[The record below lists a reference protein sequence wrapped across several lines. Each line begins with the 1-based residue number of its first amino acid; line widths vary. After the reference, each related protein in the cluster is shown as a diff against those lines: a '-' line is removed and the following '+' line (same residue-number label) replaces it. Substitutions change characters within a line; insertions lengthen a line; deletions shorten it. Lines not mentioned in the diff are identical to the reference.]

1 MSPVNHYFQ
10 SGTNI
15 GTSSEQFLIEDLII
29 ESIKIY
35 GFDLLYLPRTSI
47 KQDDILGEDI
57 LSQFTQLYP
66 VEGYLKNPSG
76 WDGSSEL
83 MSKFGIQ
90 VHDECTFVISQRRWD
105 QAVAQ
110 QTNDLQLP
118 TRPAEG
124 DLIYFAKTRSFFEIK
139 FVENK
144 NPFYQIGKLYVWD
157 LQCELYQY
165 SSEPIQTYD
174 ADINDFVL
182 GVDRNAYAWPV
193 RTQSGGALLTQSG
206 GVVIQEAFPDDANA
220 FDNTTDF
227 DTESATLID
236 FDVNNPFGE
245 I

>member
-10 SGTNI
+10 SGKSI
-15 GTSSEQFLIEDLII
+15 GTSSEQLLIEDLII
-29 ESIKIY
+29 EAISIY
-35 GFDLLYLPRTSI
+35 GYNIFYMPRTSV

-66 VEGYLKNPSG
+66 VEMYLSQVEG
-76 WDGSSEL
+76 WSGSSEL
-83 MSKFGIQ
+83 MTKFGIQ
-90 VHDECTFVISQRRWD
+90 VNASSTFIVAKRRWD

-124 DLIYFAKTRSFFEIK
+124 DLLYFDKTNSFFEIK
-139 FVENK
+139 FVESMD
-144 NPFYQIGKLYVWD
+144 PFFQLGKLYVYK
-157 LQCELYQY
+157 LEVELYQY

>member
-1 MSPVNHYFQ
+1 MSVNKYFQ
-10 SGTNI
+10 SGTSI
-15 GTSSEQFLIEDLII
+15 GTSSEELLIESMII

-35 GFDLLYLPRTSI
+35 GFNLLYLPRTSI

-66 VEGYLKNPSG
+66 IEGYLQNATG
-76 WDGSSEL
+76 WDGSSEM

-90 VHDECTFVISQRRWD
+90 VHDEATFMISQRRWME
-105 QAVAQ
+105 AVGN

-124 DLIYFAKTRSFFEIK
+124 DLIYFEKTRSFFEIM
-139 FVENK
+139 FVEHL
-144 NPFYQIGKLYVWD
+144 NPFFQAGKLYVYQ
-157 LQCELYQY
+157 LQCRLYQY

-174 ADINDFVL
+174 SDINDFV
-182 GVDRNAYAWPV
+182 GGMDRNAYAWSIK
-193 RTQSGGALLTQSG
+193 TQSGSTLLTQSG
-206 GVVIQEAFPDDANA
+206 GVVIQEAFPDDATS

-227 DTESATLID
+227 DTESAALID

-245 I
+245 L

>member
-1 MSPVNHYFQ
+1 MSPVNKYFQ

-29 ESIKIY
+29 EAISIY
-35 GFDLLYLPRTSI
+35 GYNIFYMPRTSV

-66 VEGYLKNPSG
+66 VEMYLSQVGG
-76 WDGSSEL
+76 WNGGSEL
-83 MSKFGIQ
+83 MTKFGIQ
-90 VHDECTFVISQRRWD
+90 VNASSTFVVAKRRWD

-124 DLIYFAKTRSFFEIK
+124 DLLYFDKTNSFFEIK
-139 FVENK
+139 FVESMD
-144 NPFYQIGKLYVWD
+144 PFFQVGKLYVYK
-157 LQCELYQY
+157 LEVELYQY
-165 SSEPIQTYD
+165 SSEPIQTSD

-182 GVDRNAYAWPV
+182 GVDRNAYSWAV
-193 RTQSGGALLTQSG
+193 KTQSGGTLLTQSG
-206 GVVIQEAFPDDANA
+206 GVVIREDFPDAANA
-220 FDNTTDF
+220 FDNTVDF
-227 DTESATLID
+227 DTESAALID

>member
-1 MSPVNHYFQ
+1 MSVNHYFQ
-10 SGTNI
+10 SGKSI
-15 GTSSEQFLIEDLII
+15 GTSSEENLVEDLIV
-29 ESIKIY
+29 ESLKIY

-66 VEGYLKNPSG
+66 IEGNLKNSAG
-76 WDGSSEL
+76 WDGNSEF
-83 MSKFGIQ
+83 MTKFGIQ
-90 VHDECTFVISQRRWD
+90 VRDECTFVISQRRWME
-105 QAVAQ
+105 AVGN

-139 FVENK
+139 FVEHL
-144 NPFYQIGKLYVWD
+144 NPFMQLGKLYVYD

-193 RTQSGGALLTQSG
+193 RTQSGGILLTQSG

-227 DTESATLID
+227 DTESAALID